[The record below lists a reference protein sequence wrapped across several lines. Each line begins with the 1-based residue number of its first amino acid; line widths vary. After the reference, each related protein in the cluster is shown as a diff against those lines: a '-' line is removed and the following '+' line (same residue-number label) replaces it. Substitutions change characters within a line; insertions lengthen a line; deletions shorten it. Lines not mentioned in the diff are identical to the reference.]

1 MSERWIWAGLLLA
14 TCTAALALLRRQ
26 SPLSLPV
33 LAVGMTAV
41 IGSFYPLLSL
51 FIEPRSWRNLGD
63 LNEVVIQRAQVD
75 YLAFAAGLLL
85 AIGAAGLVLP
95 RALAPEPAPKPVPVR
110 VRFRDGLVVWSL
122 LAVGGLLY
130 SIYVQRIGYGT
141 LTSTHDFAEKYLAS
155 RGQGVFLL
163 GLNLMIAACLWAE
176 AGEVS
181 RRTRLI
187 LRLVG
192 CGIIIWATL
201 FIAVRTYAAALVLGY
216 VHVLCVRCRF
226 ELRQV
231 RPGLV
236 LALLAA
242 YVGLEGYAIVR
253 STWNSTGDLGRAL
266 ELAADVGQEQALGTV
281 LGGSELSHPFITTA
295 EVARFEE
302 PGALRGESYL
312 DALLAFV
319 PQALWSERPSTLAER
334 FVAEYYPLVDERG
347 GGAAF
352 SFVAEAWWNLGPVL
366 GPLLAGLALGA
377 ALMGLRSRAS
387 LHPHGAAVRLTPY
400 LLYLVLLFHRNQASS
415 LFKASMSIVLPA
427 LAVYLAGDLVWS
439 ALQRRRTHR
448 SAGSFATKTVRHAS
462 CRVDHRTAALP
473 NAGPG
478 APAQQLQS

>member
-163 GLNLMIAACLWAE
+163 GLNLMI
-176 AGEVS
+176 
-181 RRTRLI
+181 
-187 LRLVG
+187 VG
-192 CGIIIWATL
+192 PI
-201 FIAVRTYAAALVLGY
+201 
-216 VHVLCVRCRF
+216 
-226 ELRQV
+226 
-231 RPGLV
+231 
-236 LALLAA
+236 
-242 YVGLEGYAIVR
+242 
-253 STWNSTGDLGRAL
+253 
-266 ELAADVGQEQALGTV
+266 
-281 LGGSELSHPFITTA
+281 
-295 EVARFEE
+295 
-302 PGALRGESYL
+302 
-312 DALLAFV
+312 
-319 PQALWSERPSTLAER
+319 
-334 FVAEYYPLVDERG
+334 
-347 GGAAF
+347 
-352 SFVAEAWWNLGPVL
+352 
-366 GPLLAGLALGA
+366 
-377 ALMGLRSRAS
+377 
-387 LHPHGAAVRLTPY
+387 
-400 LLYLVLLFHRNQASS
+400 
-415 LFKASMSIVLPA
+415 
-427 LAVYLAGDLVWS
+427 
-439 ALQRRRTHR
+439 
-448 SAGSFATKTVRHAS
+448 
-462 CRVDHRTAALP
+462 DHRWHTGHDRL
-473 NAGPG
+473 NAPTG
-478 APAQQLQS
+478 L